1 MTQLANSSIMCIK
14 NNLHMDFF
22 FFLFVNDQHT
32 VEQDILQ
39 LEIIEVYLGNCL
51 KPSLA
56 FLVPGC

>member
-1 MTQLANSSIMCIK
+1 
-14 NNLHMDFF
+14 MDFF
-22 FFLFVNDQHT
+22 FFLFVNDQHA